1 VFLGVSVEN
10 WVLLRFVDLPGMEV
24 SIAVT
29 MRMALAV
36 FGFNRGIDIATW
48 QQYLWLKVSQINKD
62 VF

>member
-36 FGFNRGIDIATW
+36 C
-48 QQYLWLKVSQINKD
+48 LWFQSGVLI
-62 VF
+62 